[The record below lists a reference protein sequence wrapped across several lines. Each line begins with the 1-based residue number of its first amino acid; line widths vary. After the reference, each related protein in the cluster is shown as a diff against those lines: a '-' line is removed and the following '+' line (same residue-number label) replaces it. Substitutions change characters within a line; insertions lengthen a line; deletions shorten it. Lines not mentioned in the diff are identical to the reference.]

1 MGVSDHQREREAAAA
16 AAFGRVGVAMVTPF
30 DDHGALD
37 LEAAV
42 RVARH
47 LVGQGCDG
55 LVLSGTTGESPTTDD
70 AEKVAL
76 IEAVVE
82 AVGERARITAGVGT
96 NDTRHSA
103 RLAEQAAAA
112 GADGLLVVTPYYSKP
127 PPAALH
133 AHFRTVADA
142 TDLPVML
149 YDIPG
154 RTGLRIGTETLLAT
168 AEHPRVLAVK
178 DATGDL
184 FAGSEVRAAGALA
197 YYSGDDLLN
206 LGWLTHGA
214 VGVVS
219 VVGHVAART
228 YADMVEALDK
238 NDVATARELH
248 ERLLPAVR
256 AMMTRTQGVLT
267 AKAGLE
273 LLGVLGNR
281 HVRAPLADLA
291 EDEVDL
297 LRRDLAAADLLG
309 AG

>member
-1 MGVSDHQREREAAAA
+1 MPDHQHEREAAAA

-30 DDHGALD
+30 DDRGALD

-184 FAGSEVRAAGALA
+184 FAGSDVRATGALA